1 MKSALINYV
10 AVIAISGFVSA
21 CSSTPK
27 SVEPA
32 FGAAKNAT
40 SNLVN
45 TVRGPSL
52 TLDGVLFDFE
62 RASLRPSAD
71 SIVDE
76 AADYLNA
83 NPRHNAVIEGH
94 TDNLGAS
101 AYNQTLSTRRSDA
114 IKDALVERGIS
125 SNRITSVGLGETQ
138 PVADNDT
145 RSGRQSNRRVEIIF
159 KK

>member
-27 SVEPA
+27 SEPV

-40 SNLVN
+40 SNLIN

-52 TLDGVLFDFE
+52 TLEGVLFDFE
-62 RASLRPSAD
+62 RATLRAEAA

-83 NPRHNAVIEGH
+83 NPGYDALIEGH
-94 TDNLGAS
+94 TDHLGAS
-101 AYNQTLSTRRSDA
+101 AYNKTLSTRRSDA

-125 SNRITSVGLGETQ
+125 SNRMTSVGLGETQ
-138 PVADNDT
+138 PIADNDT

-159 KK
+159 KR